1 MKTIKQSK
9 NTQSV
14 SKKQTKAKKK
24 KTSGNKYHATKI
36 VTEDGT
42 FDSKREYKRWL
53 VLKDMERLGLISSL
67 KRQVSYELIPTQ
79 KLDTPRYNK
88 KTNKY
93 QRSEISV
100 RYIADFVY
108 EEDGKFVVED
118 TKGMQ
123 TEKYI
128 IKRKLMKYVHGIEI
142 REV

>member
-1 MKTIKQSK
+1 MKTIRRSK

-14 SKKQTKAKKK
+14 SK
-24 KTSGNKYHATKI
+24 YHSTKI
-36 VTEDGT
+36 VTEEGT

-79 KLDTPRYNK
+79 KLDAPRYNK
-88 KTNKY
+88 KTKKY

-108 EEDGKFVVED
+108 EEDGKTVIED
-118 TKGMQ
+118 AKGMQ
-123 TEKYI
+123 TDTYK
-128 IKRKLMKYVHGIEI
+128 IKRKLMKFIHGIEI

>member
-1 MKTIKQSK
+1 MKTIRRSK

-14 SKKQTKAKKK
+14 SK
-24 KTSGNKYHATKI
+24 YHSTKI
-36 VTEDGT
+36 VTEEGT
-42 FDSKREYKRWL
+42 FDSKREYERWL

-79 KLDTPRYNK
+79 KLDAPRYNK
-88 KTNKY
+88 KTKKY

-108 EEDGKFVVED
+108 EEDGKTVIED
-118 TKGMQ
+118 AKGMQ
-123 TEKYI
+123 TDTYK
-128 IKRKLMKYVHGIEI
+128 IKRKLMKFIHGIEI